1 MQYIINEDGTG
12 GSLMGDL
19 NSCISCCRVHC
30 EAANR
35 SPLKSFK
42 HQRAKPATGEKN
54 TFAAALASQL

>member
-1 MQYIINEDGTG
+1 MKMELG
-12 GSLMGDL
+12 GGGGVNGRIKLL
-19 NSCISCCRVHC
+19 YQLHVHC

-42 HQRAKPATGEKN
+42 HQRVKPTAGENN